1 LLVLEEE
8 RFNREK
14 HTLAFPLHAL
24 IAAFGDKA
32 ADLAS
37 VDLIT
42 TPWDEMRLRRSF
54 GRAIAARLP
63 MSLSLLLQRSHTPQ
77 RNEIVRVSAVLRR
90 RLNRLTEGRF
100 RLPPIINVGHHESH
114 AAAFF
119 VSPFDEASIL
129 VMDGFGDDAASTVY
143 TGRDNR
149 IERQWHEPMFNSIGL
164 VYTFLTQF
172 LGFGGFSDEGK
183 VMALAACGDDSY
195 VERFR
200 DVIRLEP
207 DGRYRINL
215 DYFDYPTYGELRPF
229 KPRFF
234 EVFGPPRK
242 PGVLLEDRHLAIAH
256 ALQVVTEE
264 TIVHVV
270 RALEK
275 KFKSRNLVL
284 TGGVALNCVANARI
298 LEQTGMERIWVPPC
312 ASDTGAPLGSALWHY
327 HQTLGKA
334 RSYELRHAFLGLEYS
349 DDEIAREL
357 EKAGLNSEVL
367 DEHSLH
373 NRIARDLANGKI
385 VGVFHGRFESG
396 PRALGNRSILA
407 DPRRAEIK
415 TVINSKIKH
424 REPFRPFAPAVL
436 EEHAGDYFEISQ
448 PDPFMTLAPMANEH
462 KAGLIQAA
470 IHVDG
475 TARIQTVSA
484 VDNPNFYKIIK
495 AFQNITGV
503 PVLLNTSFNRHEPI
517 VARPDHA
524 ISCYLRT
531 GMDALAIGRHYV
543 SERPAAA
550 VSRAKSKFRPGP
562 I

>member
-1 LLVLEEE
+1 
-8 RFNREK
+8 
-14 HTLAFPLHAL
+14 
-24 IAAFGDKA
+24 
-32 ADLAS
+32 
-37 VDLIT
+37 
-42 TPWDEMRLRRSF
+42 
-54 GRAIAARLP
+54 
-63 MSLSLLLQRSHTPQ
+63 
-77 RNEIVRVSAVLRR
+77 
-90 RLNRLTEGRF
+90 
-100 RLPPIINVGHHESH
+100 
-114 AAAFF
+114 
-119 VSPFDEASIL
+119 
-129 VMDGFGDDAASTVY
+129 
-143 TGRDNR
+143 
-149 IERQWHEPMFNSIGL
+149 
-164 VYTFLTQF
+164 
-172 LGFGGFSDEGK
+172 
-183 VMALAACGDDSY
+183 
-195 VERFR
+195 
-200 DVIRLEP
+200 
-207 DGRYRINL
+207 
-215 DYFDYPTYGELRPF
+215 
-229 KPRFF
+229 
-234 EVFGPPRK
+234 
-242 PGVLLEDRHLAIAH
+242 
-256 ALQVVTEE
+256 
-264 TIVHVV
+264 
-270 RALEK
+270 
-275 KFKSRNLVL
+275 
-284 TGGVALNCVANARI
+284 
-298 LEQTGMERIWVPPC
+298 
-312 ASDTGAPLGSALWHY
+312 
-327 HQTLGKA
+327 
-334 RSYELRHAFLGLEYS
+334 LEYS

-524 ISCYLRT
+524 ISC
-531 GMDALAIGRHYV
+531 
-543 SERPAAA
+543 
-550 VSRAKSKFRPGP
+550 
-562 I
+562 